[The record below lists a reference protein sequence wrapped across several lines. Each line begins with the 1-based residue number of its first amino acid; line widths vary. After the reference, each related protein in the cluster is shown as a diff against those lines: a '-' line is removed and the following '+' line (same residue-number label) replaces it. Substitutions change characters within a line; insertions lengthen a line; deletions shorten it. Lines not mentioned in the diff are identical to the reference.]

1 MCGAYVLIFLTISP
15 STSVHSCWNFEAQQP
30 EWFIAKKAGTGTK
43 LKQRDGRGWS
53 YPLKTLVGWSL
64 AFTLLPWTDIFAIQL
79 FFCIVS
85 KTRLAMLSGGHRI
98 CFCLVSHILP
108 FEFVQK
114 WGIPLNWGSISEN
127 MMINDGLLIFL
138 HLDRP
143 MTSYVDAATV
153 DWQFWPIMY
162 IQLAL
167 LRWWSLL
174 RHYRDTETTKLTRRY
189 GMIWG
194 FLKMVLPKNHGFQY

>member
-1 MCGAYVLIFLTISP
+1 MTYFCSP
-15 STSVHSCWNFEAQQP
+15 AV
-30 EWFIAKKAGTGTK
+30 
-43 LKQRDGRGWS
+43 
-53 YPLKTLVGWSL
+53 
-64 AFTLLPWTDIFAIQL
+64 
-79 FFCIVS
+79 FCIVS
-85 KTRLAMLSGGHRI
+85 KTRLAMLSGGHRS

-189 GMIWG
+189 GD
-194 FLKMVLPKNHGFQY
+194 FLKWCYPKITAFNTNLVKFGMMRGYPHMPHGLGNLHIVMCS